1 MFSRI
6 SRSATGLFSPS
17 PSGRINEYKISEKQ
31 PVVDIVAAP
40 EAITIL
46 EEPSPTVAV
55 HGLEEEPVVE
65 PTPMPEP
72 EPTALPAPATAE
84 SEVEAAREPTPASI
98 DPVPTPS
105 PSVMQVAPEKS
116 EKLAPVDPAPH
127 DVTPYSDAKHIP
139 YPPLDDIR
147 PESPFSQSS
156 GPTNPSAVSTFA
168 AGAATTTAQ
177 KAVNETLHRR
187 AATAENVL
195 TSEEKAKIEKTEARD
210 AKQLSKIIQ
219 NEGKVED
226 RLLKT
231 SIKELARV
239 QKIQKAAAA
248 EEASAIT
255 AHAKAVRL
263 EQKLNKAYLE
273 AKSKWESA
281 VVDLK
286 SKEEKLASAREHGQ
300 TQTALVKEKLLEV
313 EALRAQKA
321 TDDRERQAKL
331 ASLKN
336 PALTGTAL

>member
-1 MFSRI
+1 MQ
-6 SRSATGLFSPS
+6 AT
-17 PSGRINEYKISEKQ
+17 
-31 PVVDIVAAP
+31 
-40 EAITIL
+40 
-46 EEPSPTVAV
+46 
-55 HGLEEEPVVE
+55 
-65 PTPMPEP
+65 
-72 EPTALPAPATAE
+72 
-84 SEVEAAREPTPASI
+84 
-98 DPVPTPS
+98 
-105 PSVMQVAPEKS
+105 PEKA
-116 EKLAPVDPAPH
+116 EKLGPVDLAPH

-139 YPPLDDIR
+139 YPPLDDVR
-147 PESPFSQSS
+147 PESPLSQSS

-168 AGAATTTAQ
+168 AGAATTVAQ
-177 KAVNETLHRR
+177 KTVNETLHRR
-187 AATAENVL
+187 AATAETVL

-219 NEGKVED
+219 NEGKAED
-226 RLLKT
+226 KLLKT
-231 SIKELARV
+231 SIKELARI

-273 AKSKWESA
+273 AKAKWESA
-281 VVDLK
+281 VADLK
-286 SKEEKLASAREHGQ
+286 SREEKLAAAREHGQ

-336 PALTGTAL
+336 PALTGSAL

>member
-40 EAITIL
+40 EASAIH

-55 HGLEEEPVVE
+55 HTLEEEPVAD
-65 PTPMPEP
+65 PTPVAVP
-72 EPTALPAPATAE
+72 EPTVPSALTTAE
-84 SEVEAAREPTPASI
+84 PEVEAAREPTPAPI
-98 DPVPTPS
+98 EPVPTPS
-105 PSVMQVAPEKS
+105 PSITKAAPEK
-116 EKLAPVDPAPH
+116 LTPVDPAPH

-139 YPPLDDIR
+139 YPPLDDVR
-147 PESPFSQSS
+147 PESPLSQFSV
-156 GPTNPSAVSTFA
+156 PTNPSAVSTFA

-177 KAVNETLHRR
+177 KTVNETLHRR
-187 AATAENVL
+187 AATAETVL

-219 NEGKVED
+219 NEGKAED
-226 RLLKT
+226 KLLKT
-231 SIKELARV
+231 SIKELARI
-239 QKIQKAAAA
+239 QKIQKAAAS

-273 AKSKWESA
+273 AKAKWESA
-281 VVDLK
+281 VADLK

-331 ASLKN
+331 VSLKS
-336 PALTGTAL
+336 PAVIGSAL